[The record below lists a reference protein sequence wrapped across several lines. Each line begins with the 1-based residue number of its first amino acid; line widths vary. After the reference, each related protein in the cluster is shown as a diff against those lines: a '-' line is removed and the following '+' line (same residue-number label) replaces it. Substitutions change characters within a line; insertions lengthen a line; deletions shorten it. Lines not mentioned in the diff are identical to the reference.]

1 LLEQCASWL
10 ATLHLFR
17 PHHLLVVAVPVPFAA
32 SRAGGSRLGA
42 GLHAS
47 SPTDPML
54 GMSGAAVTLS
64 QVTVTVGGRK
74 VLGPLDWTIE
84 RGERWALLGQNG
96 AGKTTLLSI
105 LGAERHPTT
114 GHATVL
120 GGEIGRTDLRVLR
133 QRIGHV
139 GHLIAD
145 RLPRHE
151 PVLDLVLTGKGSLL
165 APWWG
170 EFDDEDRKRASEI
183 LHRLRCDHIAEQ
195 SFGRCSLGERQRVL
209 LARALFARSELLLL
223 DEPAMGVD
231 LPGREA
237 LVNALDE
244 LARTPDAPTTVHVAH
259 TLEELPAIT
268 HALVLRDGE
277 VLGMGLA
284 PDVLTSSVLS
294 EAYGIDVRVSRIE
307 GRFFATASGQ
317 W

>member
-1 LLEQCASWL
+1 
-10 ATLHLFR
+10 
-17 PHHLLVVAVPVPFAA
+17 
-32 SRAGGSRLGA
+32 
-42 GLHAS
+42 
-47 SPTDPML
+47 ML
-54 GMSGAAVTLS
+54 GMSAAAANLS
-64 QVTVTVGGRK
+64 QVTVSVGGRQ
-74 VLGPLDWTIE
+74 VLGPVDWTIE

-105 LGAERHPTT
+105 LAAERHPTT

-120 GGEIGRTDLRVLR
+120 GSEIGRTDLRVLR

-139 GHLIAD
+139 GHLVAD

-151 PVLDLVLTGKGSLL
+151 HVLDLVLTGKGSLL

-170 EFDDEDRKRASEI
+170 DFDDEDKKRAAEI
-183 LHRLRCDHIAEQ
+183 LHRLRCDHIAQ
-195 SFGRCSLGERQRVL
+195 QPFGRCSQGERQRVL

-244 LARTPDAPTTVHVAH
+244 LARTSDAPTTVHVAH
-259 TLEELPAIT
+259 TLEELPAVT
-268 HALVLRDGE
+268 HAIALREGKVLAIGT
-277 VLGMGLA
+277 A
-284 PDVLTSSVLS
+284 PEVLTSSVLS
-294 EAYGIDVRVSRIE
+294 DAYDIEVRVSRVE
-307 GRFFATASGQ
+307 GRYFATASGR

>member
-1 LLEQCASWL
+1 
-10 ATLHLFR
+10 
-17 PHHLLVVAVPVPFAA
+17 
-32 SRAGGSRLGA
+32 
-42 GLHAS
+42 
-47 SPTDPML
+47 
-54 GMSGAAVTLS
+54 
-64 QVTVTVGGRK
+64 
-74 VLGPLDWTIE
+74 
-84 RGERWALLGQNG
+84 
-96 AGKTTLLSI
+96 
-105 LGAERHPTT
+105 
-114 GHATVL
+114 VL

-151 PVLDLVLTGKGSLL
+151 HVVEIVLTGKGSLL

-170 EFDDEDRKRASEI
+170 EFDDEDKKRANEI
-183 LHRLRCDHIAEQ
+183 LHRLRCDQIAEQ
-195 SFGRCSLGERQRVL
+195 AFGRCSQGERQRVL

-244 LARTPDAPTTVHVAH
+244 LARTADAPTTIHVAH

-268 HALVLRDGE
+268 HAVALRGGKVLA
-277 VLGMGLA
+277 MGTA
-284 PDVLTSSVLS
+284 PEVLTSSVLS
-294 EAYGIDVRVSRIE
+294 AAYDIDVKVSRVE
-307 GRFFATASGQ
+307 GRYFATASGR

>member
-1 LLEQCASWL
+1 MLDMSK
-10 ATLHLFR
+10 
-17 PHHLLVVAVPVPFAA
+17 AA
-32 SRAGGSRLGA
+32 A
-42 GLHAS
+42 
-47 SPTDPML
+47 
-54 GMSGAAVTLS
+54 TLS
-64 QVTVTVGGRK
+64 QVTVIVGGRQ
-74 VLGPLDWTIE
+74 VLGPVDWTIE

-151 PVLDLVLTGKGSLL
+151 HVLDLVLTGKGSLL

-183 LHRLRCDHIAEQ
+183 LHRLRCDHIAQQ
-195 SFGRCSLGERQRVL
+195 SFGRCSQGERQRVL

-244 LARTPDAPTTVHVAH
+244 LARTPDAPTTIHVAH

-268 HALVLRDGE
+268 HAIVLRDGE
-277 VLGMGLA
+277 VLAMGTA
-284 PDVLTSSVLS
+284 PEVLTSSVLS
-294 EAYGIDVRVSRIE
+294 AAYDIDVRVSRVE
-307 GRFFATASGQ
+307 GRYFATASGR